1 MERISSM
8 YATRL
13 VARENEAS
21 HEMRRSDVV
30 SECEVSH
37 GMRCSDKMKSFLQS
51 HEQGRSFMP
60 TFREFMRVAEVTV
73 KDKTSGERM
82 KEIYAVLKKHDAFKG
97 LTPEKATS
105 ILEDLGPTFVK
116 IGQLASNRSDILPRE
131 YCDAFK
137 SLRTNVAPVEFSEIM
152 QTIERNL
159 GTSWTTVFSSFEETP
174 LGSASIA
181 QVYKATL
188 KAGPVVAVKVRR
200 PGIVPKMAEDIALI
214 KHLLALAEF
223 STTSHEEGLL
233 SIENLVSELERTTA
247 DEVDFTIE
255 LNNLTRFHCDLT
267 NQYGVSSPL
276 PYPEYSTEEVLVMEF
291 VSGDF
296 ISDTNKLLA
305 RGVNLDEVGQR
316 LADSY
321 VTQVVDNG
329 FFHADPHPGNIIVDD
344 NTIIWVDLG
353 MTGSL
358 NEGEQA
364 LLGEIFEA
372 IVAKDSYALKECLL
386 ALTKEK
392 GEVDHGRLL
401 EQIDQMIS
409 SYTSVS
415 LSELD
420 IGAAFMDVI
429 DILQTQSLSLPPSFT
444 MLARGLFTLEGVL
457 NDIAPS
463 TSVVNIISRHVKR
476 KMLDPHYIATR
487 TKDFLVSGVHS
498 VEASA
503 KLPSQISNTLEM
515 LDRGEIK
522 VIAEIKTRKGLLA
535 SLSTIAGRIGLAMI
549 SAGLF
554 IGSSI
559 LCNTELKPEFLG
571 VPLLGFLG
579 FVGAFVLGVYVIWE
593 TIASQ
598 HKQVND
604 KD

>member
-1 MERISSM
+1 
-8 YATRL
+8 
-13 VARENEAS
+13 
-21 HEMRRSDVV
+21 
-30 SECEVSH
+30 
-37 GMRCSDKMKSFLQS
+37 
-51 HEQGRSFMP
+51 MP
-60 TFREFMRVAEVTV
+60 TFREFLRVAEITV

-82 KEIYAVLKKHDAFKG
+82 KEIRAVLKKHDAFKG
-97 LTPEKATS
+97 LTPEKATA

-131 YCDAFK
+131 YCEAFK
-137 SLRTNVAPVEFSEIM
+137 SLRTNVAPVGFSEIM
-152 QTIERNL
+152 ESIERNL
-159 GTSWTTVFSSFEETP
+159 GKPWTEVFSSIEETP

-188 KAGPVVAVKVRR
+188 IQGDVVAVKVRR
-200 PGIVPKMAEDIALI
+200 PGIVPKMAEDIALM

-223 STTSHEEGLL
+223 STRAYEEGLL
-233 SIENLVSELERTTA
+233 SLESLVSELERTTA
-247 DEVDFTIE
+247 EEVDFTIE
-255 LNNLTRFHCDLT
+255 LNNLVRFHCDLA
-267 NQYGVSSPL
+267 NQPGISSPL

-291 VSGDF
+291 VSGDL
-296 ISDTNKLLA
+296 ISDTDNLFA
-305 RGVNLDEVGQR
+305 QGVNLDEIGKR

-329 FFHADPHPGNIIVDD
+329 FFHADPHPGNILVND
-344 NTIIWVDLG
+344 NVIIWVDLG

-358 NEGEQA
+358 NESEQA

-372 IVAKDSYALKECLL
+372 IVAKDAYALKESLL
-386 ALTKEK
+386 ALTSEK

-401 EQIDQMIS
+401 EQIDNMIS

-415 LSELD
+415 LSELN
-420 IGAAFMDVI
+420 IGSAFMDVI
-429 DILQTQSLSLPPSFT
+429 DILQTQSLSLPPSIT

-457 NDIAPS
+457 HDVAPS

-476 KMLDPHYIATR
+476 RMLDPHYIASR
-487 TKDFLVSGVHS
+487 AKDFVVSGVHS

-515 LDRGEIK
+515 LNRGEIK
-522 VIAEIKTRKGLLA
+522 VVADIKTRKGLLA

-559 LCNTELKPEFLG
+559 LCNTQLKPEFLG

-593 TIASQ
+593 TIVSR
-598 HKQVND
+598 HKQLND
-604 KD
+604 QD